1 MLASFSL
8 RALAALGL
16 ALITLSACSA
26 SKDAAEDA
34 PKFTVNGTTQRSE
47 AVLTVAGEA
56 SESAEPTGLHLRQDN
71 GSYLITPKTPGPGPV
86 DEIVANYSELEE
98 FGYRSLRAEVD
109 NTGYDGAVSGSAPT
123 GVLQWAVGGVFVLN
137 AQAMNLSNNEAD
149 LENNAEWHVTLLDS
163 EGHNHLDESTQSTLS
178 CNFGVC
184 TLAASLLEPGE
195 FTAEITIRQAG
206 YEPFIIRQPIIVA
219 A

>member
-1 MLASFSL
+1 MY
-8 RALAALGL
+8 
-16 ALITLSACSA
+16 
-26 SKDAAEDA
+26 K
-34 PKFTVNGTTQRSE
+34 
-47 AVLTVAGEA
+47 
-56 SESAEPTGLHLRQDN
+56 RQ
-71 GSYLITPKTPGPGPV
+71 
-86 DEIVANYSELEE
+86 
-98 FGYRSLRAEVD
+98 EVD

-149 LENNAEWHVTLLDS
+149 LENNAEWHVALLDS